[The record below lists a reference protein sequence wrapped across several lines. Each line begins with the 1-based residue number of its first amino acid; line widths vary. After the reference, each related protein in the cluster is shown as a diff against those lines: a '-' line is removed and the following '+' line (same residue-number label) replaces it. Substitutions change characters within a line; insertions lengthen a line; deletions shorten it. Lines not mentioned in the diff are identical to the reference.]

1 MTNYLR
7 YLPNVYTFY
16 CQCNYKVMILC
27 TYTVTMHGSYML
39 IKLLQYL
46 VLNKL
51 MDEIELIRHLNY
63 LQQVCWIQVEKSIG
77 HY

>member
-1 MTNYLR
+1 
-7 YLPNVYTFY
+7 
-16 CQCNYKVMILC
+16 MILC

-51 MDEIELIRHLNY
+51 NSVYSLLDEIELIRHLNY
-63 LQQVCWIQVEKSIG
+63 LQQVCGIQVEKSIG